1 MTARRRPEPPSR
13 RARRALVW
21 AVSMWGMATLSAL
34 AVLGTESAQRAVI
47 EVIGLLLPA
56 VVLASVGATSAD
68 IWTHARSARPPD
80 SGDEEG
86 ER

>member
-1 MTARRRPEPPSR
+1 MSPRRRPEPPSR

-34 AVLGTESAQRAVI
+34 AFLGTEAAQRAVI
-47 EVIGLLLPA
+47 EVIGLLLPT

-68 IWTHARSARPPD
+68 IWTHTRERRAPD
-80 SGDEEG
+80 SGDEET
-86 ER
+86 EK